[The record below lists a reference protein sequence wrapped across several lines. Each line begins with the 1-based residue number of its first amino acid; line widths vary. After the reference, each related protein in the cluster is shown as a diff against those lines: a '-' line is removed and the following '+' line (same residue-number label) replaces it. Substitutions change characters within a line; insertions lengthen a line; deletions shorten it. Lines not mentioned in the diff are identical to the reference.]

1 MGFSVTVA
9 HVIFAI
15 ALLAA
20 LGAASAA
27 FWTNQT
33 HVEES
38 RRAMI
43 ERGIEAAHTNL
54 TITNWQWNSGPLALQ
69 FTITNR
75 GTTVLDHTKLSYL
88 IDGAITFASQST
100 GYPRLNGTNPP
111 PSSLLL
117 PGDTLDCKYDLAS
130 QPATL
135 QVAAENGV
143 VAHYPG

>member
-1 MGFSVTVA
+1 MGFSVTAA

-20 LGAASAA
+20 FGAASAA
-27 FWTNQT
+27 YWKSQA

-43 ERGIEAAHTNL
+43 EREIDASHTNL
-54 TITNWQWNSGPLALQ
+54 TITSWQWNSGPQTIQ

-88 IDGAITFASQST
+88 IDGSITFASQTT
-100 GYPRLNGTNPP
+100 GYPILNGVNPP
-111 PSSLLL
+111 ASSLLL
-117 PGDTLDCKYDLAS
+117 PGDTLDCKYGRAS

-135 QVAAENGV
+135 QVVAENGV
-143 VAHYPG
+143 SAHYPG